1 MIADFLDNLI
11 VKTAHGIGAF
21 VYGVVRLYVYAQVFA
36 ALMFVVGLIGL
47 GLYFT
52 LRSLF

>member
-1 MIADFLDNLI
+1 MIADFLDKMI

-21 VYGVVRLYVYAQVFA
+21 VYGVVRLYVYAQV
-36 ALMFVVGLIGL
+36 LTVLTFVAGLIGI
-47 GLYFT
+47 GLYLA